1 MLGYKILKALV
12 LICTVLPGIPSLSG
26 QSESEVYLL
35 DFTMV
40 AGEFEVSS
48 PINISRNP
56 GYDNQP
62 SFLGEDDLLYA
73 RTRNGQTD
81 IARYS
86 LSKKIT
92 AWLSETPG
100 GSEYSPIKIPG
111 RNAVSAIRLDMD
123 GLQRLYS
130 YPLEGG
136 QPQLL
141 IADLKIGY
149 HLWYSPEILICTV
162 LIEDR
167 MDLVVVNLKDNSQY
181 TFQKGVSRSLHR
193 IPGSKRISF
202 TALEAGEILVKSM
215 DPESGSTAVLATLPA
230 GVQDMF
236 WLSDGTVICAN
247 GNRLLGYKPDKET
260 QWRILHTFPPELG
273 RITRMAPNPDGN
285 KLALTIAPDPS
296 VPVDHQIYA
305 FNSKDLES
313 YMKAFSDSVESY
325 DFSIPDT
332 PLCSGKKILKK
343 GTDIDFLTR
352 GDARYEIIH
361 RAVVGNKVVDHV
373 NLVFTSTNGS
383 AYQNYV
389 AIYEVENGLISRIT
403 YINRD

>member
-1 MLGYKILKALV
+1 
-12 LICTVLPGIPSLSG
+12 
-26 QSESEVYLL
+26 
-35 DFTMV
+35 
-40 AGEFEVSS
+40 
-48 PINISRNP
+48 
-56 GYDNQP
+56 
-62 SFLGEDDLLYA
+62 
-73 RTRNGQTD
+73 
-81 IARYS
+81 
-86 LSKKIT
+86 
-92 AWLSETPG
+92 
-100 GSEYSPIKIPG
+100 
-111 RNAVSAIRLDMD
+111 
-123 GLQRLYS
+123 
-130 YPLEGG
+130 
-136 QPQLL
+136 
-141 IADLKIGY
+141 
-149 HLWYSPEILICTV
+149 
-162 LIEDR
+162 
-167 MDLVVVNLKDNSQY
+167 
-181 TFQKGVSRSLHR
+181 
-193 IPGSKRISF
+193 
-202 TALEAGEILVKSM
+202 
-215 DPESGSTAVLATLPA
+215 
-230 GVQDMF
+230 MF
-236 WLSDGTVICAN
+236 WLSDGTVICAD

-305 FNSKDLES
+305 YNSKDLES
-313 YMKAFSDSVESY
+313 YIKAFNDSVESY
-325 DFSIPDT
+325 DFKNPDT

>member
-1 MLGYKILKALV
+1 MFGYKILKALV

-162 LIEDR
+162 LVEDR
-167 MDLVVVNLKDNSQY
+167 MDLVVVNLRITASMPL
-181 TFQKGVSRSLHR
+181 SR
-193 IPGSKRISF
+193 
-202 TALEAGEILVKSM
+202 E
-215 DPESGSTAVLATLPA
+215 VLAGLYI
-230 GVQDMF
+230 G
-236 WLSDGTVICAN
+236 
-247 GNRLLGYKPDKET
+247 
-260 QWRILHTFPPELG
+260 FPG
-273 RITRMAPNPDGN
+273 
-285 KLALTIAPDPS
+285 
-296 VPVDHQIYA
+296 
-305 FNSKDLES
+305 
-313 YMKAFSDSVESY
+313 
-325 DFSIPDT
+325 
-332 PLCSGKKILKK
+332 
-343 GTDIDFLTR
+343 
-352 GDARYEIIH
+352 
-361 RAVVGNKVVDHV
+361 
-373 NLVFTSTNGS
+373 
-383 AYQNYV
+383 
-389 AIYEVENGLISRIT
+389 
-403 YINRD
+403 